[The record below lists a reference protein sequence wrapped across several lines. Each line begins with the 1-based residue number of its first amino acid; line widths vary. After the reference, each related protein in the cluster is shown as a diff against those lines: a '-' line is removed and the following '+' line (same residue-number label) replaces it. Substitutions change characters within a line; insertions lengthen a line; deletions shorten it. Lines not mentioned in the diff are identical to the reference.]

1 MKTNKTVVGFSI
13 VLALA
18 CVFQL
23 SFTWK
28 AQAFEKEAK
37 AFAAKVAD
45 KGGDSKEAYR
55 RYIDSLG
62 NEEIYNVGL
71 AGYTYFECKQR
82 EVNLG
87 LDLRGGMNVI
97 LEVDKGAVVR
107 VLSNDTKDKDLN
119 RAIEQA
125 NVDVRDKG
133 ADFVDAFVANFKKN
147 NPNRNLANLFIKGNK
162 SSIQSNSSEG
172 EVVNFLRTETT
183 SAVDRVYEVVEK
195 RINQSN
201 VTQPTIQKI
210 DGGRISVEL
219 PGVDNPR
226 RMEELVEKSAKLE
239 FYEVYGNDGQRRD
252 GSRILSALYKA
263 SKLAPIAP
271 KAEAMDTASVDSV
284 VSAPAVA
291 ATTPVATP
299 AAVAAD
305 ATTAAAPAA
314 DSQKVAANTKSEK
327 KDEANGSPLAKILRS
342 FGNDGP
348 GSAVA
353 VVKKADRA
361 MLTKMLEDERYAA
374 VLRLESAKVAFSAK
388 PRDYEADGKEANNSD
403 EFFVYFLKLD
413 REGNAALSAEEEN
426 IISDARVNTSPTG
439 ELEVSMEMTA
449 KAGTQW
455 AQVTGRNIGK
465 YIAVVLDDRV
475 YSAPVVNQKISGGNS
490 QITGNFDIREAND
503 LANVLK
509 AGKLPAPAKIVASE
523 QVGASLGQESISNGL
538 NSLLFGFIA
547 TILFMILYYSRA
559 GWMAIVAVLGN
570 VFLIMGV
577 LASLGA
583 ALTLPGM
590 AGIILTV
597 GMAVDANVLIYERI
611 KDELE
616 NGKSL
621 KTAIADGFK
630 HALSAIIDSNITT
643 LLAGF
648 ILTFAGA
655 GPAYGFA
662 VILVIGIFSSMF
674 TALFITRLLLDR
686 RADKGLEIKFDAPWN
701 KGFMK
706 NSNIDFVGNR
716 KKYYTISALVIVAGI
731 AAFVMKGGISTGI
744 DFKGGHA
751 YVIQFDANKNY
762 KTEDVKTALDNN
774 LKESSNEVKTFG
786 NKGQFRIVTTF
797 MIDAEGQEAR
807 DSVRASVLGALKG
820 FDMVGEDP
828 VLSTSKV
835 GAAIATS
842 TRDKSAFLVILTV
855 VGIFLYI
862 VFRFRS
868 VAYGMGATIALLH
881 DVLVV
886 LSMFAILDG
895 FVPFPTDFDQ
905 HLIAALLT
913 LLGYSINDTVI
924 VFDRIREF
932 LTNNK
937 GERSD
942 AKLINLAIN
951 DTLSRTIITSA
962 TVFVVVLI
970 LFLFGGDALKGF
982 SLALLIGVIVGTYSS
997 ICIATPIVVDFSTKK
1012 KQS

>member
-18 CVFQL
+18 CLFQL

-28 AQAFEKEAK
+28 AQGFEKEAK

-62 NEEIYNVGL
+62 NDEIYNVGL
-71 AGYTYFECKQR
+71 AAYTYFECKQR

-107 VLSNDTKDKDLN
+107 VLSNDTKDKELN
-119 RAIEQA
+119 RAIDAA
-125 NVDVRDKG
+125 NADVRDQG
-133 ADFVDAFVANFKKN
+133 ADFVDAFVSNFKKIS
-147 NPNRNLANLFIKGNK
+147 PSRNLANLFIKGNK
-162 SSIQSNSSEG
+162 SSIQSNSSEA
-172 EVVNFLRTETT
+172 EVVNYLRTETT
-183 SAVDRVYEVVEK
+183 SAVDRVYEVIEK

-252 GSRILSALYKA
+252 GTRILNALYKA
-263 SKLAPIAP
+263 SKMAAIAP
-271 KAEAMDTASVDSV
+271 AEVQDTTATDTTM
-284 VSAPAVA
+284 AAA
-291 ATTPVATP
+291 ATTVVAT
-299 AAVAAD
+299 D
-305 ATTAAAPAA
+305 AAPAA
-314 DSQKVAANTKSEK
+314 TAVATTAVDSPKVADAKKKDAK
-327 KDEANGSPLAKILRS
+327 KDEANGSPLAKILKS

-361 MLTKMLEDERYAA
+361 MLTKMLEDERYAG
-374 VLRLESAKVAFSAK
+374 VLRMESAKVAFSAK

-413 REGNAALSAEEEN
+413 REGNAALSAEDEN

-490 QITGNFDIREAND
+490 QISGNFDIREAND

-538 NSLLFGFIA
+538 NSLLLGFIA

-616 NGKSL
+616 AGKGL
-621 KTAIADGFK
+621 KSAIADGFK
-630 HALSAIIDSNITT
+630 HALIAIIDSNITT

-716 KKYYTISALVIVAGI
+716 KKYYIASTLVIVAGLV
-731 AAFVMKGGISTGI
+731 AFITKGGISTGI
-744 DFKGGHA
+744 DFKGGHS
-751 YVIQFDANKNY
+751 YVIQFDAAKNY
-762 KTEDVKTALDNN
+762 QTEAISTALKNN
-774 LKESSNEVKTFG
+774 LPESSNEVKTFG
-786 NKGQFRIVTTF
+786 NKGQFRIVTTY

-807 DSVRASVLGALKG
+807 DSVRAAVWASLKG
-820 FDMVGEDP
+820 FELVGEDP
-828 VLSTSKV
+828 VLSSSKV

-842 TRDKSAFLVILTV
+842 TRDKSGFLVLLTV

-868 VAYGMGATIALLH
+868 VAYGMGATIALIH

-895 FVPFPTDFDQ
+895 VVPFPTDFDQ

-924 VFDRIREF
+924 VRIREF

-937 GERSD
+937 AERSD

-982 SLALLIGVIVGTYSS
+982 SLALLIGVVVGTYSS
-997 ICIATPIVVDFSTKK
+997 ICIATPIVVDFSSKK
-1012 KQS
+1012 KPNN

>member
-1 MKTNKTVVGFSI
+1 MKTNKTIVGFSI

-18 CVFQL
+18 CLFQL

-28 AQAFEKEAK
+28 AQGFEKEAK

-62 NEEIYNVGL
+62 NEEIYSVGL

-107 VLSNDTKDKDLN
+107 VLSNDTKDKDLA

-125 NVDVRDKG
+125 NTDVRDKG
-133 ADFVDAFVANFKKN
+133 SDFVDAFVANFKKN

-162 SSIQSNSSEG
+162 SAIQSNSSEA
-172 EVVNFLRTETT
+172 EVVNFLRTETS

-252 GSRILSALYKA
+252 GTRILNALYKA
-263 SKLAPIAP
+263 SKMAPLAP
-271 KAEAMDTASVDSV
+271 KADAVDSTLTD
-284 VSAPAVA
+284 STAIAV
-291 ATTPVATP
+291 ATTPSPAVVTPATP
-299 AAVAAD
+299 ADGPVAV
-305 ATTAAAPAA
+305 
-314 DSQKVAANTKSEK
+314 DSPKVASTDAKDKKDK

-361 MLTKMLEDERYAA
+361 MLTKMLEDERFAA

-388 PRDYEADGKEANNSD
+388 PRDYEADGKEAVNSD
-403 EFFVYFLKLD
+403 EYFVYFLKLD
-413 REGNAALSAEEEN
+413 RDGNAALSAEEEN

-523 QVGASLGQESISNGL
+523 QVGASLGQESITNGL

-621 KTAIADGFK
+621 KSAIADGFK

-706 NSNIDFVGNR
+706 NSNIDFVANR
-716 KKYYTISALVIVAGI
+716 KKYYMVSALVIVAGI

-751 YVIQFDANKNY
+751 YVIQFDADKNY
-762 KTEDVKTALDNN
+762 QTEAIKTALDNN

-786 NKGQFRIVTTF
+786 SKGQFRIVTTY

-807 DSVRASVLGALKG
+807 DSVRADVLGALKG
-820 FDMVGEDP
+820 FEMTGEDP

-868 VAYGMGATIALLH
+868 VAYGMGATIALIH

-895 FVPFPTDFDQ
+895 VVPFPTDFDQ

-942 AKLINLAIN
+942 ARLINLAIN

-982 SLALLIGVIVGTYSS
+982 SLALLIGVVVGTYSS
-997 ICIATPIVVDFSTKK
+997 ICIATPIVVDFSSKK

>member
-28 AQAFEKEAK
+28 AQGFEKEAK

-62 NEEIYNVGL
+62 NDEIYNVGL

-119 RAIEQA
+119 RAINEA

-162 SSIQSNSSEG
+162 SAIQSNSNEA
-172 EVVNFLRTETT
+172 EVVNFLRTETA

-252 GSRILSALYKA
+252 GTRILNALYKA
-263 SKLAPIAP
+263 SKLAPV
-271 KAEAMDTASVDSV
+271 ASKEETIDSTSQDSV
-284 VSAPAVA
+284 VAPTVAAATPAVA
-291 ATTPVATP
+291 P
-299 AAVAAD
+299 
-305 ATTAAAPAA
+305 AAAPAA
-314 DSQKVAANTKSEK
+314 DGPVAVDSPKVASKEKKDK
-327 KDEANGSPLAKILRS
+327 KDEANGSPLAKVLRS

-361 MLTKMLEDERYAA
+361 LLTKMMEDERYAA
-374 VLRLESAKVAFSAK
+374 VLRLESAKLAFSAK
-388 PRDYEADGKEANNSD
+388 PRDYEADGKEAVNSD
-403 EFFVYFLKLD
+403 EYFVYFLKLD

-465 YIAVVLDDRV
+465 YIAVVLDERV

-523 QVGASLGQESISNGL
+523 QVGASLGQASITNGL
-538 NSLLFGFIA
+538 NSLMFGFIA

-570 VFLIMGV
+570 VVLIMGV

-616 NGKSL
+616 NGKGMKS
-621 KTAIADGFK
+621 AIADGFK

-686 RADKGLEIKFDAPWN
+686 RADKGLDIKFDAPWN

-716 KKYYTISALVIVAGI
+716 KKYYIASALMIVAGI
-731 AAFVMKGGISTGI
+731 VAFVAKGGISTGI

-751 YVIQFDANKNY
+751 YVIQFDAQKNY
-762 KTEDVKTALDNN
+762 QSEAIKTALDNN

-786 NKGQFRIVTTF
+786 GAGQFRIVTTYK
-797 MIDAEGQEAR
+797 IDAEGQAAR
-807 DSVRASVLGALKG
+807 DSVRADVLGALKG
-820 FDMVGEDP
+820 FDLVGEDP
-828 VLSTSKV
+828 VMSTSKV

-842 TRDKSAFLVILTV
+842 TRDKSGFLVILTV
-855 VGIFLYI
+855 VGIFSYI

-895 FVPFPTDFDQ
+895 VVPFPTDFDQ

-942 AKLINLAIN
+942 AKLINSAIN

-997 ICIATPIVVDFSTKK
+997 ICIATPIVVDFSNKK

>member
-1 MKTNKTVVGFSI
+1 MKTNKTIVGFSI

-18 CVFQL
+18 CLFQL

-28 AQAFEKEAK
+28 AQGFEKEAK

-62 NEEIYNVGL
+62 NEEIYSVGL

-107 VLSNDTKDKDLN
+107 VLSNDTKDKDLA

-125 NVDVRDKG
+125 NTDVRDKG
-133 ADFVDAFVANFKKN
+133 SDFVDAFVANFKKN

-162 SSIQSNSSEG
+162 SAIQSNSSEA
-172 EVVNFLRTETT
+172 EVVNFLRTETS

-252 GSRILSALYKA
+252 GTRILNALYKA
-263 SKLAPIAP
+263 SKMAPLAP
-271 KAEAMDTASVDSV
+271 KADAVDST
-284 VSAPAVA
+284 STDSTAIAV
-291 ATTPVATP
+291 ATTPSPAAVTPATP
-299 AAVAAD
+299 ADGPVAV
-305 ATTAAAPAA
+305 
-314 DSQKVAANTKSEK
+314 DSPKVASTDTKDKKDK

-361 MLTKMLEDERYAA
+361 MLTKMLEDERFAA

-388 PRDYEADGKEANNSD
+388 PRDYEADGKEAVNSD
-403 EFFVYFLKLD
+403 EYFVYFLKLD
-413 REGNAALSAEEEN
+413 RDGNAALSAEEEN

-523 QVGASLGQESISNGL
+523 QVGASLGQESITNGL

-621 KTAIADGFK
+621 KSAIADGFK

-706 NSNIDFVGNR
+706 NSNIDFVANR
-716 KKYYTISALVIVAGI
+716 KKYYMVSALVIVAGI

-751 YVIQFDANKNY
+751 YVIQFDADKNY
-762 KTEDVKTALDNN
+762 QTEAIKTALDNN

-786 NKGQFRIVTTF
+786 SKGQFRIVTTY

-807 DSVRASVLGALKG
+807 DSVRADVLGALKG
-820 FDMVGEDP
+820 FEMTGEDP

-868 VAYGMGATIALLH
+868 VAYGMGATIALIH

-895 FVPFPTDFDQ
+895 VVPFPTDFDQ

-942 AKLINLAIN
+942 ARLINLAIN

-982 SLALLIGVIVGTYSS
+982 SLALLIGVVVGTYSS
-997 ICIATPIVVDFSTKK
+997 ICIATPIVVDFSSKK

>member
-1 MKTNKTVVGFSI
+1 MKTNKTIVGFSI

-18 CVFQL
+18 CLFQL

-28 AQAFEKEAK
+28 AQGFEKEAK

-62 NEEIYNVGL
+62 NEEIYSVGL

-107 VLSNDTKDKDLN
+107 VLSNDTKDKDLA

-125 NVDVRDKG
+125 NTDVRDKG
-133 ADFVDAFVANFKKN
+133 SDFVDAFVANFKKN

-162 SSIQSNSSEG
+162 SAIQSNSSEA
-172 EVVNFLRTETT
+172 EVVNFLRTETS

-252 GSRILSALYKA
+252 GTRILNALYKA
-263 SKLAPIAP
+263 SKMAPLAPNAD
-271 KAEAMDTASVDSV
+271 AVDST
-284 VSAPAVA
+284 SADSTAIAV
-291 ATTPVATP
+291 ATTPSPAAVTPATP
-299 AAVAAD
+299 ADGPVAV
-305 ATTAAAPAA
+305 
-314 DSQKVAANTKSEK
+314 DSPKVASTDAKDKKDK

-361 MLTKMLEDERYAA
+361 MLTKMLEDERFAA

-388 PRDYEADGKEANNSD
+388 PRDYEADGKEAVNSD
-403 EFFVYFLKLD
+403 EYFVYFLKLD
-413 REGNAALSAEEEN
+413 RDGNAALSAEEEN

-523 QVGASLGQESISNGL
+523 QVGASLGQESITNGL

-621 KTAIADGFK
+621 KSAIADGFK

-706 NSNIDFVGNR
+706 NSNIDFVANR
-716 KKYYTISALVIVAGI
+716 KKYYMVSALVIVAGI

-751 YVIQFDANKNY
+751 YVIQFDADKNY
-762 KTEDVKTALDNN
+762 QTEAIKTALDNN

-786 NKGQFRIVTTF
+786 SKGQFRIVTTY

-807 DSVRASVLGALKG
+807 DSVRADVLGALKG
-820 FDMVGEDP
+820 FEMTGEDP

-868 VAYGMGATIALLH
+868 VAYGMGATIALIH

-895 FVPFPTDFDQ
+895 VVPFPTDFDQ

-942 AKLINLAIN
+942 ARLINLAIN

-982 SLALLIGVIVGTYSS
+982 SLALLIGVVVGTYSS

>member
-119 RAIEQA
+119 LAIEQA

>member
-1 MKTNKTVVGFSI
+1 MKTNKTIVGFSI

-18 CVFQL
+18 CLFQL

-28 AQAFEKEAK
+28 AQGFEKEAK

-62 NEEIYNVGL
+62 NEEIYSVGL

-107 VLSNDTKDKDLN
+107 VLSNDTKDKDLA

-125 NVDVRDKG
+125 NTDVRDKG
-133 ADFVDAFVANFKKN
+133 SDFVDAFVANFKKN

-162 SSIQSNSSEG
+162 SAIQSNSSEA
-172 EVVNFLRTETT
+172 EVVNFLRTETS

-252 GSRILSALYKA
+252 GTRILNALYKA
-263 SKLAPIAP
+263 SKMAPLAP
-271 KAEAMDTASVDSV
+271 KADAVDST
-284 VSAPAVA
+284 SADSTAIAV
-291 ATTPVATP
+291 ATTPSPAAVTPATP
-299 AAVAAD
+299 ADGPVAV
-305 ATTAAAPAA
+305 
-314 DSQKVAANTKSEK
+314 DSPKVASTDAKDKKDK

-361 MLTKMLEDERYAA
+361 MLTKMLEDERFAA

-388 PRDYEADGKEANNSD
+388 PRDYEADGKEAVNSD
-403 EFFVYFLKLD
+403 EYFVYFLKLD
-413 REGNAALSAEEEN
+413 RDGNAALSAEEEN

-523 QVGASLGQESISNGL
+523 QVGASLGKSSIDNGI
-538 NSLLFGFIA
+538 NSLLFGFIS
-547 TILFMILYYSRA
+547 TVLFMILYYSRA
-559 GWMAIVAVLGN
+559 GWMAIVAVLAN
-570 VFLIMGV
+570 VFLIMAI

-590 AGIILTV
+590 AGLILTV
-597 GMAVDANVLIYERI
+597 GMAVDSNVLIYERI
-611 KDELE
+611 KDEMAL
-616 NGKSL
+616 GKGI
-621 KTAIADGFK
+621 KTAIADGFR
-630 HALSAIIDSNITT
+630 HALPAIIDTHITT
-643 LLAGF
+643 FMAGL
-648 ILTFAGA
+648 ILTFSGA
-655 GPAYGFA
+655 GPAYGYS
-662 VILVIGIFSSMF
+662 VILVIGIFCSIF

-686 RADKGLEIKFDAPWN
+686 RVEKGKEIDFDTKWN
-701 KGFMK
+701 RNFLK
-706 NSNIDFVGNR
+706 NTNIDFVTNR
-716 KKYYTISALVIVAGI
+716 HKYYWISIVIILAGAVAFYI
-731 AAFVMKGGISTGI
+731 KGGINTGI
-744 DFKGGHA
+744 DFKGGNA
-751 YVIQFDANKNY
+751 FIVQLDPEKNY
-762 KTEDVKTALDNN
+762 QTEDIIKSLDET
-774 LKESSNEVKTFG
+774 LPESSNEVKTFG
-786 NKGQFRIVTTF
+786 DKGQFRIVTTF
-797 MIDAEGQEAR
+797 MINAEGAEAR
-807 DSVRASVLGALKG
+807 DSIRAAVLGALKG
-820 FDMVGEDP
+820 FETTAPDKI
-828 VLSTSKV
+828 LSTSKV

-842 TRDKSAFLVILTV
+842 TRDKSAFLVLLTV
-855 VGIFLYI
+855 IGIFIYI

-868 VAYGMGATIALLH
+868 VAYGLGATVALIN

-886 LSMFAILDG
+886 LAVFALLDG
-895 FVPFPTDFDQ
+895 VVPFPTDFDQ

-913 LLGYSINDTVI
+913 VVGYSVNDTVI

-932 LTNNK
+932 LTKNK
-937 GERSD
+937 AERSD
-942 AKLINLAIN
+942 AKLINTAIN
-951 DTLSRTIITSA
+951 ETLSRTIITSA
-962 TVFVVVLI
+962 TVFTVVLI

-982 SLALLIGVIVGTYSS
+982 SLAMLVGVIVGTYSS
-997 ICIATPIVVDFSTKK
+997 ICIATPIVVDFASKK

>member
-1 MKTNKTVVGFSI
+1 MKTNKTIVGFSI

-18 CVFQL
+18 CLFQL

-28 AQAFEKEAK
+28 AQGFEKEAK
-37 AFAAKVAD
+37 AFAAKAAE

-62 NEEIYNVGL
+62 NQEIYSVGI
-71 AGYTYFECKQR
+71 AGFTYFECKQR
-82 EVNLG
+82 EINLG

-97 LEVDKGAVVR
+97 LEVDKGAVVK
-107 VLSNDTKDKDLN
+107 VLSNDSKDRDLN
-119 RAIEQA
+119 RAIDEA
-125 NVDVRDKG
+125 NVAVRDKG
-133 ADFVDAFVANFKKN
+133 ADFVDAFVASFKKN
-147 NPNRNLANLFIKGNK
+147 SPSRNMANLFAKGNK
-162 SSIQSNSSEG
+162 GVIQSNSSEG
-172 EVVNFLRTETT
+172 EVISYLKTETT

-252 GSRILSALYKA
+252 GTRILNALYKA
-263 SKLAPIAP
+263 SKMSAADVVV
-271 KAEAMDTASVDSV
+271 AQDTAVNDTAAATSMA
-284 VSAPAVA
+284 APATAVATTPAAA
-291 ATTPVATP
+291 ATTV
-299 AAVAAD
+299 
-305 ATTAAAPAA
+305 A
-314 DSQKVAANTKSEK
+314 DSPKVADSKKKESK
-327 KDEANGSPLAKILRS
+327 KDEANGSPLAKVLKS

-361 MLTKMLEDERYAA
+361 LLAKMLLDERYAA
-374 VLRLESAKVAFSAK
+374 VLRLENAKVAYSAK
-388 PRDYEADGKEANNSD
+388 PRDFNADGKEAVNSD

-413 REGNAALSAEEEN
+413 RDGNAALSAEDDN

-439 ELEVSMEMTA
+439 ELEVSMEMTS

-465 YIAVVLDDRV
+465 YIAVVLDERV

-509 AGKLPAPAKIVASE
+509 AGKLPAPARIVASE
-523 QVGASLGQESISNGL
+523 QVGASLGQDSIDRGL
-538 NSLLFGFIA
+538 NSLLFGFIT
-547 TILFMILYYSRA
+547 TILFMVLYYSRA

-577 LASLGA
+577 LASMGA

-611 KDELE
+611 KDELA
-616 NGKSL
+616 NGKGM

-630 HALSAIIDSNITT
+630 HAMSAIVDSNITT

-662 VILVIGIFSSMF
+662 IILVIGIFSSMF

-686 RADKGLEIKFDAPWN
+686 RADKGLEISFDAPWN
-701 KGFMK
+701 KSFLK
-706 NSNIDFVGNR
+706 NSNIDFVSNR
-716 KKYYTISALVIVAGI
+716 KKYYMISGFVILMGLV
-731 AAFVMKGGISTGI
+731 AFITKGGINTGI
-744 DFKGGHA
+744 DFKGGYS
-751 YVIQFDANKNY
+751 YVVQFDAAKKY
-762 KTEDVKTALDNN
+762 QTEDIKVALDNA
-774 LKESSNEVKTFG
+774 LKGSSNEVKTFG
-786 NKGQFRIVTTF
+786 NQGQFRLVTTY
-797 MIDAEGQEAR
+797 MIDAEGQEGR
-807 DSVRASVLGALKG
+807 DSVRTAVLSALKG
-820 FDMVGEDP
+820 FNLAEGDP
-828 VLSTSKV
+828 ILSSSKV

-868 VAYGMGATIALLH
+868 VAYGMGATIALIH

-886 LSMFAILDG
+886 LSFFAILDG

-905 HLIAALLT
+905 NLIAALLT

-932 LTNNK
+932 LASRRVDRNDET
-937 GERSD
+937 
-942 AKLINLAIN
+942 LINTAIN

-997 ICIATPIVVDFSTKK
+997 ICIATPIVVDFSSKK
-1012 KQS
+1012 KQIQ